1 LKEGLLPVYFLLEE
15 NNMET
20 PLLDEIR
27 KQASRQII
35 PLRGVGK
42 TPGMLRRIS
51 NLQKGVKIK
60 GRTKD
65 EDSTT

>member
-1 LKEGLLPVYFLLEE
+1 MK
-15 NNMET
+15 T
-20 PLLDEIR
+20 PLLTGIR
-27 KQASRQII
+27 KQASKQIV

-60 GRTKD
+60 GRTKED
-65 EDSTT
+65 EDSIA

>member
-1 LKEGLLPVYFLLEE
+1 
-15 NNMET
+15 MET

-60 GRTKD
+60 GRTKED
-65 EDSTT
+65 EHSTT